1 MPEWTGRPRTP
12 KRNRRPLPARTGNG
26 AEPPSGDVPADHPPG
41 PLRGPPRH
49 RPGPAP
55 LAPRHGVSAASGKP
69 AARHGPRRPR
79 GSAPPLPP
87 EASTARRAGER
98 AGTGR
103 SPPGSAAP
111 WNAPQ
116 RPRRRRGRTGCRK
129 RCSRRPDPAVGT
141 PPEVAR
147 REAAARPGAFA
158 PVRCG
163 CQGGVMSDFSAFV
176 AAVRA
181 GDPDE
186 CNATVRAAFRE
197 TAELPAE
204 EIAARTAE
212 LAELIGSDPVPVD
225 CAAYPALVGGA
236 LVESGH
242 GAGPAGPAALRRL
255 AGAAPDLRSFLR
267 ALPGPDGA
275 GGAPEPGRVDD
286 GQAARITRELGDGG
300 AAVRT
305 WRALDLLGR
314 AVLTFLN
321 VEEVRD
327 GLRADPEVS
336 AVLRALCTELD
347 EAVGGYRPA
356 LLLLDLNEVDTLLVL
371 DRESGRGFRI
381 RPT

>member
-1 MPEWTGRPRTP
+1 
-12 KRNRRPLPARTGNG
+12 
-26 AEPPSGDVPADHPPG
+26 
-41 PLRGPPRH
+41 
-49 RPGPAP
+49 
-55 LAPRHGVSAASGKP
+55 
-69 AARHGPRRPR
+69 
-79 GSAPPLPP
+79 
-87 EASTARRAGER
+87 
-98 AGTGR
+98 
-103 SPPGSAAP
+103 
-111 WNAPQ
+111 
-116 RPRRRRGRTGCRK
+116 
-129 RCSRRPDPAVGT
+129 
-141 PPEVAR
+141 
-147 REAAARPGAFA
+147 
-158 PVRCG
+158 
-163 CQGGVMSDFSAFV
+163 MSDFSAFV

-381 RPT
+381 RPTGVTDTDQLHALLAGALIGPQGRGLPGTPPAPEVVAVFRDQDPPEGEEVPVRGAWTLHDADGYWLTGSRHPASVPDLDGERVVVLDPVTMQTQWYAGRAFPMVRAGLEVLAELPADEARSWLDRVTPARVI